1 LRKVL
6 LILPVVILIS
16 GCANTRTYW
25 VHNSKPQQYTYRDIA
40 DCEVSANSG
49 SSYSYRGDDEVLHA
63 INEWQSIDRRTSIFN
78 NCMMG
83 KGYYKVTERI
93 TNKNNDEIKSLG
105 YYLKND
111 NETKSEKKRKQKV
124 IFRNDEN
131 ITCNEMPMKEWRK
144 HNECMENYNDL
155 DDLPLESL
163 KYQRE
168 SGEDEDERKRWQEVI
183 DGIPYKRQGRFTQEE
198 SLMLGL

>member
-1 LRKVL
+1 MKKIVL
-6 LILPVVILIS
+6 IMPMLILIS

-83 KGYYKVTERI
+83 KGYYKVTEH
-93 TNKNNDEIKSLG
+93 
-105 YYLKND
+105 
-111 NETKSEKKRKQKV
+111 TKKRQMKQKFIYQKEEEEKRKRKQK
-124 IFRNDEN
+124 IYIQTDKNSCDAMPYDEY
-131 ITCNEMPMKEWRK
+131 IKHPSCNK
-144 HNECMENYNDL
+144 NYKDL
-155 DDLPLESL
+155 DDFPLNSLES
-163 KYQRE
+163 Q
-168 SGEDEDERKRWQEVI
+168 SGKTCDEMSYEQWTKQPECMDNYR
-183 DGIPYKRQGRFTQEE
+183 D
-198 SLMLGL
+198 LD